1 MTQLPLEKDIKW
13 NLYNLVFSSIFF
25 IASFLYVWLRINPVL
40 YYQSQEPIFFFGS
53 RFFHKFLSYPGG
65 LVDYVSAFLSQLY
78 YIAWSG
84 SLVVILLLIFTSMT
98 TLGILKK
105 LGLKQP
111 IIIAHLIPAA
121 FLLILHNQYD
131 HKLVVT
137 FSLLISLIF
146 TLLFLAVNFQKP
158 ILRLLV
164 FTLAAITLHYLIAG
178 PFFLFV
184 LIVAL
189 AEIVYFKRYILPILY
204 IIIAAIIPYISA
216 SYFLLT
222 NIKDS
227 YLNFL
232 PFQYSY
238 SYKIVPY
245 LLYLYFIA
253 LVFWPRIYNKFVAVK
268 STENK
273 IFKMY
278 GRLRTR
284 IPTFLRVTIPAVV
297 LLGGTFI
304 ILNFSFNNY
313 VQKFLIIDYHNRHEN
328 WNQVLKACE
337 KNVLNNKLT
346 AFHINR
352 ALYHTGQLGEK
363 MFSYPQMFGV
373 ANLINERDFALKS
386 PLNRSDLYFDFG
398 HVNEAEHWAIEA
410 VATKGYT
417 PYNLQ
422 RLAFVKMLKGD
433 YEASRK
439 CLLNLKKN
447 FLFNHWAEKY
457 LTYIQD
463 TTLISKDVRLKEIGS
478 YMIGKD
484 FIVDMDHPEFDMERY
499 LEFNKNNKMAYELLM
514 AYYLLSG
521 ELLDFIK
528 NIDRLKDFH
537 YKKMPRHYEEAIAVY
552 MSVTKREERI
562 LQPKISIKTFRDF
575 QNFQKILKK
584 YNNDKAAARNE
595 IMSKF
600 GNTYWAYLIYT
611 KPEKP

>member
-1 MTQLPLEKDIKW
+1 MVQMLSEKKIKW
-13 NLYNLVFSSIFF
+13 NLYNLFFSSIFF
-25 IASFLYVWLRINPVL
+25 IASFLYVWLKINPLL
-40 YYQSQEPIFFFGS
+40 YYQNQEPIFFFGS

-65 LVDYVSAFLSQLY
+65 LAEYVSAFLSQFY
-78 YIAWSG
+78 YIPWAG
-84 SLVVILLLIFTSMT
+84 TLVVILLLIFISMT
-98 TLGILKK
+98 TLGMLKK
-105 LGLKQP
+105 LGRKQP
-111 IIIAHLIPAA
+111 LIIAHLIPAA
-121 FLLILHNQYD
+121 FLLILHNYYD
-131 HKLVVT
+131 HELIIT
-137 FSLLISLIF
+137 FSLLISLMATF
-146 TLLFLAVNFQKP
+146 LFLAFNFQKP

-164 FTLAAITLHYLIAG
+164 FTLSAVLLHYLLAG

-184 LIVAL
+184 LLVAL
-189 AEIVYFKRYILPILY
+189 AEMVYFKRYILPILY
-204 IIIAAIIPYISA
+204 IIIAVIIPYLSA

-222 NIKDS
+222 SIKDS

-232 PFQYSY
+232 AFQYSY
-238 SYKIVPY
+238 SYKIIPY
-245 LLYLYFIA
+245 LLYLCFIV
-253 LVFWPRIYNKFVAVK
+253 LVFWPKIYTTLVAVP

-278 GRLRTR
+278 GQLKTR
-284 IPTFLRVTIPAVV
+284 IPTFLRVTIPALV

-304 ILNFSFNNY
+304 ILSLSFNNY
-313 VQKFLIIDYHNRHEN
+313 IQKLLLIDYYNRHEN
-328 WNQVLKACE
+328 WSQVLKVCE

-352 ALYHTGQLGEK
+352 ALYHTGQLGEL
-363 MFSYPQMFGV
+363 MFAYPQMFGV
-373 ANLINERDFALKS
+373 ENLISARDFALGS
-386 PLNRSDLYFDFG
+386 PLDRSDLYFDFG

-410 VATKGYT
+410 VASKGYT
-417 PYNLQ
+417 AYNLQ
-422 RLAFVKMLKGD
+422 RLALAKMLKGD

-447 FLFNHWAEKY
+447 FLFDRWADKY
-457 LTYIQD
+457 LNYIKD
-463 TTLISKDVRLKEIGS
+463 TTLISKDGQLNEIRS
-478 YMIGKD
+478 YMVEKD

-537 YKKMPRHYEEAIAVY
+537 YRKMPRHYEEAIAVY

-562 LQPKISIKTFRDF
+562 SQLKISIKTFRDF

-584 YNNDKAAARNE
+584 YNNDKAAAQNE

-600 GNTYWAYLIYT
+600 GNSYWAYLIYT

>member
-1 MTQLPLEKDIKW
+1 MVQMPSEKNIKW
-13 NLYNLVFSSIFF
+13 NIYNLFLSSIFF
-25 IASFLYVWLRINPVL
+25 IASFLYVWLKINPL
-40 YYQSQEPIFFFGS
+40 
-53 RFFHKFLSYPGG
+53 
-65 LVDYVSAFLSQLY
+65 LVEYLSAFLSQFY
-78 YIAWSG
+78 YIPWVGA
-84 SLVVILLLIFTSMT
+84 LVVTLLLIFISMT

-121 FLLILHNQYD
+121 FLLILHNEYD

-137 FSLLISLIF
+137 LSLLISLLVTYLF
-146 TLLFLAVNFQKP
+146 LLFNFQKP

-164 FTLAAITLHYLIAG
+164 FTLSAIMLHYLIAG
-178 PFFLFV
+178 PFFLFA
-184 LIVAL
+184 LLVAL
-189 AEIVYFKRYILPILY
+189 AELVYFKRYILPPLY
-204 IIIAAIIPYISA
+204 IIIAAIIPYIS
-216 SYFLLT
+216 SYFLFT
-222 NIKDS
+222 SIKDS

-238 SYKIVPY
+238 SYKIIPY
-245 LLYLYFIA
+245 LLYLYFIV
-253 LVFWPRIYNKFVAVK
+253 LVFWPKIYNNFVAVK

-278 GRLRTR
+278 GQLRTR
-284 IPTFLRVTIPAVV
+284 IPIFLRVTIPALV

-304 ILNFSFNNY
+304 ILSLSFNNY
-313 VQKFLIIDYHNRHEN
+313 IQKLLLIDYHNRHEN
-328 WNQVLKACE
+328 WRQVLKLCE

-352 ALYHTGQLGEK
+352 ALYHTGQLGEL
-363 MFSYPQMFGV
+363 MFAYPQMFGV
-373 ANLINERDFALKS
+373 ENLICEREFALGS

-398 HVNEAEHWAIEA
+398 HVNEAEHWAIES
-410 VATKGYT
+410 VASKGYT
-417 PYNLQ
+417 AYNLQ
-422 RLAFVKMLKGD
+422 RLALVKMLKRD

-447 FLFNHWAEKY
+447 FLFDHWAEKY
-457 LTYIQD
+457 LAYIQD
-463 TTLISKDVRLKEIGS
+463 TTLISIDARLKEIGS
-478 YMIGKD
+478 YMIEKD

-499 LEFNKNNKMAYELLM
+499 LEFNKNNKMAFELLM

-528 NIDRLKDFH
+528 NLDRLKEFH
-537 YKKMPRHYEEAIAVY
+537 YTKLPRHYEEAIAVY

-562 LQPKISIKTFRDF
+562 VQSKISIKTFRDF
-575 QNFQKILKK
+575 QDFQKILKK